1 MKWFLVCLVLG
12 GLVAACD
19 DGGGAGTEGTG
30 ASGAGDGTTS
40 GGGTAASGGGQAGG
54 AAGVGG
60 GGVGGGGVG
69 GAGAGGGQGG
79 AAPVEACD
87 SPLRCI
93 DASSYFC
100 DEISGPDDG
109 SFEADCVAQGG
120 TFSAGACT
128 DMDFGW
134 FDGCLYD
141 CVTPSRF
148 SMIGAI
154 DEATCTQSGGSYV
167 QKPL

>member
-1 MKWFLVCLVLG
+1 LRSFEADRPQRVGDYVIAEAVAPLTRDLEGIEAGPRARLG
-12 GLVAACD
+12 G
-19 DGGGAGTEGTG
+19 GGGVG
-30 ASGAGDGTTS
+30 
-40 GGGTAASGGGQAGG
+40 
-54 AAGVGG
+54 GVGG
-60 GGVGGGGVG
+60 GGVGGGE
-69 GAGAGGGQGG
+69 GG

-93 DASSYFC
+93 DATFYFC

-109 SFEADCVAQGG
+109 GFEADCVAQGG
-120 TFSAGACT
+120 TFGAASCT
-128 DMDFGW
+128 DVDFGW

-148 SMIGAI
+148 SMIAAI